1 MRYALLS
8 ILAAAAVIMTGCQ
21 SSSTPPQSSTSASES
36 STPQSASNRMAMN
49 EQAQAALQQMTAK
62 NAKIQDVVNNS
73 YAYAIFP
80 EVGSAAVGVGGA
92 SGKGVVYQNGQVV
105 GTAKLDQGSVGL
117 QVGGQTYSE
126 LIVFKDQDAY
136 NRFTNGNLNFGAQ
149 TSATI
154 VKAGAGG
161 VAPFENGVAIYIL
174 PKGGLEAGV
183 SVEGQK
189 LTFHPSQQQ

>member
-1 MRYALLS
+1 
-8 ILAAAAVIMTGCQ
+8 
-21 SSSTPPQSSTSASES
+21 
-36 STPQSASNRMAMN
+36 MAMN
-49 EQAQAALQQMTAK
+49 DQAQASLQQMTAK
-62 NAKIQDVVNNS
+62 DPKIQDVVNNS

-92 SGKGVVYQNGQVV
+92 SGNGIVYRNGQVV

-117 QVGGQTYSE
+117 QVGGETYSE

-161 VAPFENGVAIYIL
+161 AAPFENGVAIYIL

-183 SVEGQK
+183 SVNGQK
-189 LTFHPSQQQ
+189 LTFHPAQQQ